1 MNNVKD
7 DEITHMRKLLLFVI
21 VLAGASVLPSSL
33 AARGGGGRVHYIGG
47 TLAPISSHGNGSIDT
62 TNEEVLIFHGKDNK
76 LQIPYRQINVLEY
89 GQKVNRRFAEAILI
103 SPLMLLS
110 KKRKHF
116 LTVGYTDQEGHQQA
130 MVFQMEKSD
139 VRSILASLEART
151 GRRIE
156 FQDEEARKA
165 GKG

>member
-1 MNNVKD
+1 
-7 DEITHMRKLLLFVI
+7 MRKLLSLLT
-21 VLAGASVLPSSL
+21 VLGAACALPVALPAGDA
-33 AARGGGGRVHYIGG
+33 GGRVHYVGG
-47 TLAPISSHGNGSIDT
+47 TLAPAPSQSHGNIDT
-62 TNEEVLIFHGKDNK
+62 TNAEVLIFHRKETN
-76 LQIPYRQINVLEY
+76 LEIPYQKINVLEY

-116 LTVGYTDQEGHQQA
+116 LTVGYTDMEGHQQA
-130 MVFQMEKSD
+130 MVFQMEKGD

-151 GRRIE
+151 GRRVE

>member
-1 MNNVKD
+1 
-7 DEITHMRKLLLFVI
+7 MRKLLLFVT
-21 VLAGASVLPSSL
+21 VLAVVSALPSLL
-33 AARGGGGRVHYIGG
+33 AARAAGGRVHYIGG
-47 TLAPISSHGNGSIDT
+47 TLAPVSHGNGSIDT
-62 TNEEVLIFHGKDNK
+62 TNGDVFIFHCMENN
-76 LQIPYRQINVLEY
+76 LQIPYQNINVLEY

-116 LTVGYTDQEGHQQA
+116 LTVGYTDGEGHQQA
-130 MVFQMEKSD
+130 MVFQMEKGD